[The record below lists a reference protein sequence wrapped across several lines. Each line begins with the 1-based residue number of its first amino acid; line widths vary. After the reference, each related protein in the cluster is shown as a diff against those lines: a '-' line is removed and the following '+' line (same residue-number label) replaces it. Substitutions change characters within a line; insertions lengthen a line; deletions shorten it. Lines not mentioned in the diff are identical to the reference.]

1 MESNIRLDSKIVKF
15 IGRHHV
21 MTLATLDSDGA
32 PYCCNAFYG
41 YDEQRQVLVFASNH
55 DTAHAQ
61 QMVRDSRVAASIVLE
76 TKVVG
81 KLQGLQISGRVVEGD
96 DKDRECYI
104 GAFPFAA
111 VAPLTLWRLEL
122 EFVKLTDNRLGF
134 GKKIIW
140 RRE

>member
-1 MESNIRLDSKIVKF
+1 MIDSKIVKF

-21 MTLATLDSDGA
+21 MTLATVGADGA

-41 YDEQRQVLVFASNH
+41 YDEQREVLVFASNEE
-55 DTAHAQ
+55 TLHAE
-61 QMVRDSRVAASIVLE
+61 QMMSDERVAASIVLE

-81 KLQGLQISGRVVEGD
+81 KLQGLQITGRVVRGD
-96 DKDRECYI
+96 DRDRDCYI
-104 GAFPFAA
+104 AKFPFAA

>member
-1 MESNIRLDSKIVKF
+1 MGSRVDDKVVKF
-15 IGRHHV
+15 IKRHHV
-21 MTLATLDSDGA
+21 MTLATVDGDGA

-41 YDEQRQVLVFASNH
+41 YDEQREVLVFASNL
-55 DTAHAQ
+55 DTTHAE
-61 QMVRDSRVAASIVLE
+61 QMVKEPRVAASIVLE

-81 KLQGLQISGRVVEGD
+81 KLQGLQITGRVVSGD
-96 DKDRECYI
+96 DQDRECYI
-104 GAFPFAA
+104 AKFPFAA